1 MTTQAISVPRPDA
14 GPDAGPGRG
23 GFGGLVR
30 AEWTKFR
37 SVRGWVIGMILAAL
51 LTIFLGVFAAANAS
65 IGCQIN
71 GGPPKSGKACLPYI
85 PHGPGGEIVTD
96 SFYFAR
102 QPLAGN
108 GTITVRVISLS
119 GKHVNLGSGGPV
131 QVGSGDLVPGLAEW
145 AKAGII
151 VKQSTRQGSA
161 YAAMM
166 VTDGH
171 GVQMQ
176 YNFTGDTAGMPG
188 AVSAAN
194 PRWLRL
200 TRSGDTITGYDSADG
215 TRWTQVGT
223 VRLTGLPSTVQVGMF
238 ATSPGYTV
246 TQDSFGGSGSTGG
259 PAQATGVFDHVSLSG
274 GAPGSTWTGT
284 AVGGGGAVGGG
295 PGPGPVPGGGPAPFT
310 RSGGTFTLTG
320 SGDIAPVTPGPNSP
334 LPTVTIG
341 QSLTGA
347 FLGLIA
353 IVMVAAMFF
362 STEYRRGLIRI
373 TLAATPRR
381 GAVLAAKAVVIG
393 AVAFVTGLVAAVVS
407 IGIGVPKEE
416 NHGQVL
422 LTAPLLTEA
431 RVIVGTA
438 AMLAVAAVFAVAL
451 GAILRRSA
459 AAITIAVVTV
469 VMPFLLTALN
479 VVPAGAGDWLLRL
492 TPAAGLAIEQ
502 SIPRYAQ
509 VTTVTSPVQGYYPLS
524 PGLPC
529 CACGRRR
536 PLPSRWSCCGGGT
549 HERRHGDAAGG
560 DDDHGGSAG
569 GEPAPRAARRVDQAA
584 HGVWAC
590 LAAPRDRGADHRG
603 QRRGCRGH
611 SLPAE
616 PDLPGRHDQAQPDRD
631 PVRPGRGRD
640 PGGAG
645 VL

>member
-14 GPDAGPGRG
+14 GPDAAPGWG

-30 AEWTKFR
+30 AEWIKFR

-96 SFYFAR
+96 SFYLVR
-102 QPLAGN
+102 QPLTGN
-108 GTITVRVISLS
+108 GTITAEVTSLT
-119 GKHVNLGSGGPV
+119 GAHANLSSGPV
-131 QVGSGDLVPGLAEW
+131 QAGNGNMVPGLAEW

-151 VKQSTRQGSA
+151 IKQGTHQGSA

-166 VTDGH
+166 VTGNH
-171 GVQMQ
+171 GVRMQ

-188 AVSAAN
+188 AVSAAH

-215 TRWTQVGT
+215 THWTRVGT
-223 VRLTGLPSTVQVGMF
+223 VQLTRLPSTVQAGMF

-246 TQDSFGGSGSTGG
+246 TQNSFGGASNNSG
-259 PAQATGVFDHVSLSG
+259 PAQATGVFDHVSLAG

-284 AVGGGGAVGGG
+284 AIGGGGPAGGG
-295 PGPGPVPGGGPAPFT
+295 PGPGSGGSVPFT
-310 RSGGTFTLTG
+310 RNAGRFTLTG
-320 SGDIAPVTPGPNSP
+320 SGDIAPVTPGPDSP

-341 QSLTGA
+341 QSLVGA

-353 IVMVAAMFF
+353 IVVVAAMFF
-362 STEYRRGLIRI
+362 SSEYRRGLIRT

-393 AVAFVTGLVAAVVS
+393 AVTFVIGLVAAAVS
-407 IGIGVPKEE
+407 IGVGVPKEE
-416 NHGQVL
+416 HSGQVL
-422 LTAPLLTEA
+422 LTAPWLTEV

-479 VVPAGAGDWLLRL
+479 IVPAGVGDWLLRL

-502 SIPRYAQ
+502 SIPRYSQ
-509 VTTVTSPVQGYYPLS
+509 VTTVISPVQGYYPLS
-524 PGLPC
+524 PYAGFAVLC
-529 CACGRRR
+529 LWAAAALALALVMLRRR
-536 PLPSRWSCCGGGT
+536 
-549 HERRHGDAAGG
+549 DA
-560 DDDHGGSAG
+560 
-569 GEPAPRAARRVDQAA
+569 
-584 HGVWAC
+584 
-590 LAAPRDRGADHRG
+590 
-603 QRRGCRGH
+603 
-611 SLPAE
+611 
-616 PDLPGRHDQAQPDRD
+616 
-631 PVRPGRGRD
+631 
-640 PGGAG
+640 
-645 VL
+645 